1 MRRRLAALDVTHQLV
16 AAVVVALVIGAATV
30 AVPAL
35 NSAGL
40 LLACGALVAAI
51 AVLVQW
57 VWQARGATDWAHTFD
72 PPKPTRGSD
81 IRLARIAGDVRSAAD
96 GDATAARRLHDTMA
110 SLAADQLRLRR
121 GISLTDDPDEAH
133 AALGPDLTA
142 YLTGP
147 PPARLTGD
155 RLESFTTTLEEL

>member
-1 MRRRLAALDVTHQLV
+1 VRRRLASLDVAHQLV
-16 AAVVVALVIGAATV
+16 AAVVVALVLGVATV
-30 AVPAL
+30 AVPTL

-40 LLACGALVAAI
+40 LLACGALVATI

-57 VWQARGATDWAHTFD
+57 LWQARGTTDWSHTFD
-72 PPKPTRGSD
+72 TPAQTRGSD
-81 IRLARIAGDVRSAAD
+81 IRLARIAGDVWSAAD
-96 GDATAARRLHDTMA
+96 GDPTAARRVHDTVG

-121 GISLTDDPDEAH
+121 GISLTDDPDGAH

-147 PPARLTGD
+147 PPARLTSD